1 MWETG
6 DERCRVQR
14 TLNGKGRIKALSSV
28 IPAKVNGVAPPQKGW
43 HRQAGQ
49 GDSADDEQSV
59 RVTLPMRRHRQ
70 VKGERMKPDVVNRNQ
85 SHGWLY

>member
-6 DERCRVQR
+6 DERCRVHR
-14 TLNGKGRIKALSSV
+14 RLIGKGRIEALSSV

-43 HRQAGQ
+43 HWRAGP
-49 GDSADDEQSV
+49 GDSAADEQSV

-70 VKGERMKPDVVNRNQ
+70 VKGERMKPDIVNRNQ